1 MLLIATIL
9 VLSAV
14 LAYLLREQLGQVVQQ
29 TFVVLGG
36 VLNTLVEGL
45 RQAFNVSR
53 SFWQRHFGEAFGIRP
68 IIGSVILV
76 LFCCVFILADFAV
89 LSLTFKSLLPFE
101 EDQNRAVFGEAISV
115 SVGNLIA
122 LSVIGLEGLVG
133 FLGFEFLGWTDFELD
148 RRIPEK
154 KRKALGWG
162 CVALLIFFCLAHAGL
177 AAWRTVKIQELD
189 QAAVAEEQMLL
200 TPGSE
205 GSGPIIQAPDVQA
218 SEATEAQDWLDRL
231 PVPLMAFFSG
241 VLPLVAEISAVGLYP
256 LLIGAVGIGVAV
268 AGLFPLLLALGL
280 MTLLLNFI
288 GYAGALAQ
296 ALLGVL
302 VSLGGLL
309 VQGIRKAW
317 ELIGGARDEVPSS
330 SETPRRQQAP
340 TDQPQPSV
348 QVQEALPV
356 SPSQEGPS
364 NEQDSAQGLEAVV
377 AAMNPFGVDGSLIEK
392 LRSPRAEETSFMTQE
407 GKKI

>member
-53 SFWQRHFGEAFGIRP
+53 SFWQRYFGEAFGIRP
-68 IIGSVILV
+68 IIISVILV
-76 LFCCVFILADFAV
+76 SFYCLLILADLAV
-89 LSLTFKSLLPFE
+89 LSLTFKSLFPFE

-115 SVGNLIA
+115 SVGNIIA
-122 LSVIGLEGLVG
+122 LGVIVVEGVVG
-133 FLGFEFLGWTDFELD
+133 FIGFEFLGWSDFIMELD
-148 RRIPEK
+148 RRIPEKNHPEK

-162 CVALLIFFCLAHAGL
+162 CVALLTFFCLAHAGL
-177 AAWRTVKIQELD
+177 AAWRTVRIQELD

-200 TPGSE
+200 TPGNE

-231 PVPLMAFFSG
+231 PVPIMAFFSG
-241 VLPLVAEISAVGLYP
+241 VFPLVAAISAAGLYQ

-302 VSLGGLL
+302 VSLGGLP

-340 TDQPQPSV
+340 TGQPQPSV
-348 QVQEALPV
+348 QVQEALPA

-392 LRSPRAEETSFMTQE
+392 LRSPAQ
-407 GKKI
+407 KKRLS